1 MSYPPPRPPAHGFQ
15 PSGPPRPGP
24 GPNAVLAF
32 HGSVDRSDIVRRAF
46 GAAVVT
52 VCAAQFFSW
61 LSSLLF
67 VSSADD
73 FLQEMVFY
81 LLPFPLT
88 PILFGLFA
96 RLFRVPSARGATWL
110 GLLFYVLVVAFF
122 LLGVFFSAFMV
133 LLPLS
138 NLGSVLLLGNVASS
152 FGPLLPNLL
161 VTLVAFVPA
170 ALAVGV
176 SSSKRSV

>member
-1 MSYPPPRPPAHGFQ
+1 MSYPPPRPPAHGHQ
-15 PSGPPRPGP
+15 LSGSPRPGP
-24 GPNAVLAF
+24 VPSAVPAF
-32 HGSVDRSDIVRRAF
+32 HGSVDRSGIVRRAI
-46 GAAVVT
+46 GASVVT

-61 LSSLLF
+61 LSSLMF
-67 VSSADD
+67 VSFADD
-73 FLQEMVFY
+73 FLKEMVFY

-88 PILFGLFA
+88 PLLFGLFA

-110 GLLFYVLVVAFF
+110 GSLFYILVVVLF
-122 LLGVFFSAFMV
+122 LLGVYFSAFTV

-138 NLGSVLLLGNVASS
+138 NLGSVRMLGDVLYSL
-152 FGPLLPNLL
+152 GTLLPNLL
-161 VTLVAFVPA
+161 ITLVAFVPA